1 MFNFIKI
8 ETESWS
14 VVVDVDDVND
24 DLDVVPVPLPE
35 IVSSFDGQVV
45 KRRFLAIE
53 WRTFRIWG

>member
-24 DLDVVPVPLPE
+24 DLDVVAVPLPE
-35 IVSSFDGQVV
+35 IVSSLDGQVV

-53 WRTFRIWG
+53 RRTFRIWR